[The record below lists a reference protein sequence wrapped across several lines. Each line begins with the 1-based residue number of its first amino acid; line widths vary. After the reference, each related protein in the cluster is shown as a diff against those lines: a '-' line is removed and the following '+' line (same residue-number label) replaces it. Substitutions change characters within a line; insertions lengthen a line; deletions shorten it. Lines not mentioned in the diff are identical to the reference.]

1 MTIYRIV
8 AYNYIRQ
15 EGARSLYWMKDARL
29 GCYCLLGRWKR
40 GESVA
45 AEMVGL

>member
-1 MTIYRIV
+1 MTINGIV

-15 EGARSLYWMKDARL
+15 EGARSLCWMKDW
-29 GCYCLLGRWKR
+29 GVYCLLGRWKR